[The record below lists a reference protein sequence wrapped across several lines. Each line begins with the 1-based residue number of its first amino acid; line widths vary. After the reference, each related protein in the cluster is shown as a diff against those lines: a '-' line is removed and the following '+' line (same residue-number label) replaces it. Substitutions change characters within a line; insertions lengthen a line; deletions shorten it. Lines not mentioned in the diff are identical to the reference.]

1 MRDNFER
8 CLSEVLRHEGGWAD
22 HPKDPGGATMKGVTL
37 ATFRNYRLGATKA
50 QLRAIS
56 DADLRM
62 IYRGGYWDKVRGDD
76 LPAGLDLVA
85 FDAAVNSGPGRGARW
100 LQSALGVSA
109 DGQIGPKTIAAAN
122 AHADRQKVIRTAC
135 QDRLRWLKTLGTW
148 ATFGKGWARRV
159 SEIEAAAL
167 AMANAA
173 PAGVSTHTSP
183 PPGLLASI
191 LAFFQSIFRK
201 GA

>member
-8 CLSEVLRHEGGWAD
+8 CLSEVLKHEGGWSD
-22 HPKDPGGATMKGVTL
+22 HPADPGGATMKGVTL
-37 ATFRNYRLGATKA
+37 ATFRKYRPSATKA
-50 QLRAIS
+50 DLRAIS
-56 DADLRM
+56 EADLRM
-62 IYRGGYWDKVRGDD
+62 IYRGGYWDRIRGDD

-109 DGQIGPKTIAAAN
+109 DGQIGPKTIAAAK

-135 QDRLRWLKTLGTW
+135 QDRLRWLQTLGIW

-159 SEIEAAAL
+159 AAVEAAAL
-167 AMANAA
+167 TMAA
-173 PAGVSTHTSP
+173 AGVSTPSSTPS
-183 PPGLLASI
+183 GTGWLAAFLKFIATLLRRS
-191 LAFFQSIFRK
+191 K
-201 GA
+201 